1 MWTGRQTLH
10 SIDEALGSANN
21 DIKRLDAVLS
31 ELSIRQAE
39 NRRERLKACEGLASL
54 RLDQISREAL
64 QSALN
69 YADKAALSILHE
81 RQVLMQ
87 ELNKNLD
94 ACQDHLD
101 LLENK
106 RQQQSEQVNQQAQT
120 LIERERE
127 AQSQLENDESYQ
139 QQLVVNQN
147 ADTVADR
154 AEEKTSLAEEDR
166 IEKGKPF
173 ESDTLFMYLW
183 KRQYAQPEYEANFL
197 ARLLDAWVARL
208 CHYHKA
214 RVNYWML
221 LELPKRLSLHAE
233 SVREDADKELASLQ
247 EIETAFAE
255 KYGVLKAQV
264 NLKDA
269 QNQLDQIDN
278 DIVAAEEKQNAF
290 LFERNRYHAGEDTQ
304 FKAAIHELVTAMQRK
319 DVIELQRLV
328 NRTLDRQDD
337 HLIASIID
345 LREEGQELEKN
356 IAETRQHQQSYLQKL
371 TELKRVR
378 TQFKRK
384 RFDDVRSGFSNGSLI
399 GIALNEFLK
408 GVLNNG
414 ELWRVIERSQRH
426 RDVGAWPDFGSGGL
440 GGGRR
445 SRRSSGSPW
454 HWPGGGGSDGFRL
467 PRSGGSSSRGRGNG
481 GFRTGGGF

>member
-10 SIDEALGSANN
+10 SIDEALASANN

-39 NRRERLKACEGLASL
+39 NRRERLKVCEDLASL
-54 RLDQISREAL
+54 RLDQISREEL

-69 YADKAALSILHE
+69 YADKAALNILQE
-81 RQVLMQ
+81 RQMLMQ

-94 ACQDHLD
+94 ANQDHLD
-101 LLENK
+101 LLEKK
-106 RQQQSEQVNQQAQT
+106 RQQHSEQVSKQAQT
-120 LIERERE
+120 LIEHERE

-147 ADTVADR
+147 ADAIADR
-154 AEEKTSLAEEDR
+154 AEAKTSQAEEDR
-166 IEKGKPF
+166 LEKGKPF

-183 KRQYAQPEYEANFL
+183 KRQYAQPEYKANFL
-197 ARLLDAWVARL
+197 SRFLDAWVARL
-208 CHYHKA
+208 CDYHKA

-221 LELPKRLSLHAE
+221 LELPKRLNLHAE
-233 SVREDADKELASLQ
+233 SVREAADKELASLQ

-255 KYGVLKAQV
+255 KYGALKAQDS
-264 NLKDA
+264 LKSA

-290 LFERNRYHAGEDTQ
+290 LFERNRYYAGEDAQ

-328 NRTLDRQDD
+328 NRTLDRKDD
-337 HLIASIID
+337 HLLASIID
-345 LREEGQELEKN
+345 LREEGQELETN

-384 RFDDVRSGFSNGSLI
+384 RFDDVRSGFNNGSLI

-426 RDVGAWPDFGSGGL
+426 RDVGAWPDFGSGG
-440 GGGRR
+440 
-445 SRRSSGSPW
+445 
-454 HWPGGGGSDGFRL
+454 FRL
-467 PRSGGSSSRGRGNG
+467 PRAGGSSSRGRGYR